1 MNRNASFNTKS
12 IIIITKISN
21 VVYNVIYFIYTDSFE
36 TLLFL
41 FVEIR
46 NLYLNAVKGLKIKL
60 NLFPGKLLHN
70 LALRKLNS
78 AHSFKYSAGGHLPA

>member
-1 MNRNASFNTKS
+1 VNRNASFNTKS

-41 FVEIR
+41 FVEIK

-60 NLFPGKLLHN
+60 TCFLEN
-70 LALRKLNS
+70 
-78 AHSFKYSAGGHLPA
+78 YCII